1 MSTIRMACLFGLLAG
16 SVMLVRA
23 EEAEFK
29 INGDA
34 AKGAATFK
42 LYCAACH
49 GETGHG
55 DGIAAAAL
63 TPKPRDL
70 SEKAYMDTL
79 SDQHIY
85 TVIKDGGTAVGKSMF
100 MTAWGA
106 ILKEDQAIHD
116 VAAYVRTL
124 AAE

>member
-1 MSTIRMACLFGLLAG
+1 MIMRSWMMAMAVAGLSFSAI
-16 SVMLVRA
+16 A
-23 EEAEFK
+23 QDDFK

-63 TPKPRDL
+63 NPKPRNL

-79 SDQHIY
+79 TDKHLY
-85 TVIKDGGTAVGKSMF
+85 TVIKDGGASVGKSPLMA
-100 MTAWGA
+100 AWGA

-124 AAE
+124 SATP